1 MDLYEKAL
9 FDAFVW
15 TQAVENVVHDL
26 VLDCAEDGRLHIDG
40 KE

>member
-1 MDLYEKAL
+1 MKKPFLN
-9 FDAFVW
+9 AFVW